1 MAEAA
6 PREVPQAAPP
16 VPPTAGASATAAAI
30 NLEAVL
36 RAEFARRA
44 CAASDLLTCRH
55 ETRPIRS
62 GEFFFIIRF
71 GMHRFTGF
79 GISVDTPNQA
89 F

>member
-6 PREVPQAAPP
+6 PREVPQAVPP

-30 NLEAVL
+30 TLEVL
-36 RAEFARRA
+36 GRAELARRA

-62 GEFFFIIRF
+62 GEFFIIRF

-79 GISVDTPNQA
+79 GISVDTPNHA

>member
-16 VPPTAGASATAAAI
+16 VPPTAGASATAAAME
-30 NLEAVL
+30 LLL
-36 RAEFARRA
+36 RAELARRA

-62 GEFFFIIRF
+62 GEFFLSFASVCTD
-71 GMHRFTGF
+71 FTGF
-79 GISVDTPNQA
+79 GISVDTPNHA